1 MLIIKRI
8 VSVIVGLAV
17 MFPGPVCACG
27 ENPADFLSARS
38 AVLMWNGE
46 VLYEKNSREKLPMA
60 STTKL
65 MTALLTAEKGC
76 MEEKVRIDAA
86 DCRVEGSSMELRA
99 GEEKSVG
106 ELLKGLL
113 LVSGN
118 DAALALARHIGGS
131 GEAFVKLMNE
141 KASALSMSSTHFT
154 NPHGL
159 TDENHYSTAAD
170 LALLM
175 RACLENETLRS
186 IMALKSCVVG
196 GRTLVNHN
204 RLLYKCKGCTGG
216 KTGFTEAAGRCLVS
230 SCQRDGA
237 ELVCVTLNAPDDW
250 NDHSKLYDKAFREYS
265 LRNVTDG
272 MRFSA
277 PLIGGTEKLAYLVAP
292 EERAVFCRRG
302 SEVKVTAKLPWFLF
316 APIEKGE
323 SAGRAII
330 TVDGR
335 YAGEYPLVC
344 SESVSIEES

>member
-8 VSVIVGLAV
+8 LSGLVILVLL
-17 MFPGPVCACG
+17 FPWPACAYG
-27 ENPADFLSARS
+27 EESADFLSARS

-46 VLYEKNSREKLPMA
+46 VLFEKNSRQKLPMA

-65 MTALLTAEKGC
+65 MTALLTAERC
-76 MEEKVRIDAA
+76 RMEERVRIDAS
-86 DCRVEGSSMELRA
+86 DCRVEGSSMELR
-99 GEEKSVG
+99 GEEEKSIG

-118 DAALALARHIGGS
+118 DAALALARHVGGS
-131 GEAFVKLMNE
+131 EEAFVRLMNE
-141 KASALSMSSTHFT
+141 KAAALSMNSTHFT

-159 TDENHYSTAAD
+159 TDENHFSTAAD

-186 IMALKSCVVG
+186 IMALKSCVVDG
-196 GRTLVNHN
+196 KTLINHN
-204 RLLYKCKGCTGG
+204 RLLYQCKGCTGG
-216 KTGFTEAAGRCLVS
+216 KTGYTEAAGRCLVS
-230 SCQRDGA
+230 SCQREGA

-250 NDHSKLYDKAFREYS
+250 NDHRKLYDKAFREYS
-265 LRNVTDG
+265 LRSVTDG
-272 MRFSA
+272 LRFSS
-277 PLIGGTEKLAYLVAP
+277 PVVGGTEELVYLVAP
-292 EERAVFCRRG
+292 EERSVFCRK
-302 SEVKVTAKLPWFLF
+302 EAKVEVTAKLPWFLF

-335 YAGEYPLVC
+335 TVGEYPLVC
-344 SESVSIEES
+344 RDSIITEKS